1 MGPAGCKPGRAG
13 GGSNVNGAS
22 SRERTFLPSFWGQSA
37 VGWEKGTFTL
47 GRYVHVPACPGRA
60 PVRPGRGAPSRLLVV
75 IAPSSRSV
83 GLRVEIG
90 SRRRSDAR
98 RASLRRRKW
107 SSRAALR
114 RSAAAGPMGIGMIP
128 RFRSTVRAP
137 QGVKSAWDDHFSHPG
152 PVEGDSQTPARLRRP
167 HSSRNRTG
175 LDEEEPREPVEKSPT
190 RPPPPE
196 PARGLAL
203 PAGAPQVTVSAQDW
217 KRAPDVGSASQAR
230 AARMR
235 EGVETDRGSGSDS
248 GWNQPT

>member
-1 MGPAGCKPGRAG
+1 MG
-13 GGSNVNGAS
+13 
-22 SRERTFLPSFWGQSA
+22 E
-37 VGWEKGTFTL
+37 
-47 GRYVHVPACPGRA
+47 RYVHVGKVRSRSGVSWAGAGASGTRRPLAPPGPHSPLRRDRSGSA
-60 PVRPGRGAPSRLLVV
+60 P
-75 IAPSSRSV
+75 RSV
-83 GLRVEIG
+83 GLRTEIG

-152 PVEGDSQTPARLRRP
+152 PVEGDSQTPARLRGP
-167 HSSRNRTG
+167 HSSRNRTD
-175 LDEEEPREPVEKSPT
+175 LDEREPREPVEKSPT

-196 PARGLAL
+196 PARGSAL
-203 PAGAPQVTVSAQDW
+203 PAGAPQVAVSAQDW

-235 EGVETDRGSGSDS
+235 EGVEADRGSGSDS